1 METFWE
7 GAWSSSLGTLMG
19 GLLLSVV
26 FFVLK
31 EYIFQRPQITGI
43 WECRL
48 ITQRTRYLPY
58 TGMSLW
64 YRVTLV
70 QNGHEIVGFGEK
82 DRESAPGGERSYS
95 GSDRCPVEI
104 LGSVEKN
111 YLRPD
116 RVYLSW
122 VEQGA
127 HRKSS
132 SVFKLSVSGSKIREV

>member
-70 QNGHEIVGFGEK
+70 QNGHEIVGFG
-82 DRESAPGGERSYS
+82 
-95 GSDRCPVEI
+95 
-104 LGSVEKN
+104 
-111 YLRPD
+111 
-116 RVYLSW
+116 
-122 VEQGA
+122 
-127 HRKSS
+127 
-132 SVFKLSVSGSKIREV
+132 